1 MAMTYQADP
10 SKWPIVD
17 LYLRVNAVSLN
28 HGRLRPI
35 YADAIKTEKI
45 LIGD

>member
-1 MAMTYQADP
+1 MAMTYHADP
-10 SKWPIVD
+10 LKWPIVD
-17 LYLRVNAVSLN
+17 LYRRANAVSLN

-35 YADAIKTEKI
+35 YVDAVKAEKI

>member
-10 SKWPIVD
+10 LKWPIVD
-17 LYLRVNAVSLN
+17 LYRRANAVSLN

-35 YADAIKTEKI
+35 YADAVKTEKI

>member
-10 SKWPIVD
+10 LKWPIVD
-17 LYLRVNAVSLN
+17 LYRRANAVSLN

-35 YADAIKTEKI
+35 YADAVKTKKI